1 MDMTGRVGMMEEKMN
16 GSIMKST
23 KVRFLSCGNINFL

>member
-23 KVRFLSCGNINFL
+23 KVRLSCGNINFL